1 MLNKFKKLVALDNP
15 MRLLYHKIRAIIANL
30 YYGFP
35 SKDMTII

>member
-1 MLNKFKKLVALDNP
+1 MKNLKSLISLDNP
-15 MRLLYHKIRAIIANL
+15 FRLLYHKLRAISANI